1 MTKRLAGAP
10 IPNQMLVV
18 AVELNAAEC
27 STFTQTL
34 NGSDGSVAGCGAR
47 FSCIVA

>member
-1 MTKRLAGAP
+1 
-10 IPNQMLVV
+10 MLVV